1 MQLTNKD
8 IQAYESMSVEE
19 LIEERTRLATELMT
33 DVTLTAEKRVYWL
46 DLMEVICDLIW
57 EKMYA

>member
-19 LIEERTRLATELMT
+19 LVEERTRLAAELMT
-33 DVTLTAEKRVYWL
+33 DVTLTTEERIYWM
-46 DLMEVICDLIW
+46 DLMEVVCDLIK